1 MDPFSLIMTL
11 VGLFI
16 ILACLCPFFVIFVSP
31 FIFMYRHN
39 KTNNINKSNVVVYK
53 EKFGDKSKAYVIPLC
68 DSTGNQVFLHP
79 IINGHTV
86 GFKIIRTSI
95 DEIELITNTPSQP
108 NFYAVNQISSMAKDL
123 KLNIEPQNQDLHAKL
138 VELKRLERL
147 ATSPGMYK
155 QQANL
160 YSRAANQ
167 IQDLL
172 DVNQQL
178 IQECY
183 AFMFDIMV
191 GQEFAKYNVD
201 NIPDILAVRMSL
213 DNRCNIVSNR
223 YQLLKSEMDEYMNL
237 KNGN

>member
-11 VGLFI
+11 VGLWI
-16 ILACLCPFFVIFVSP
+16 ILACLWPFFLIFVSP
-31 FIFMYRHN
+31 FVFIYDIN
-39 KTNNINKSNVVVYK
+39 KKNDINKSNVVICK
-53 EKFGDKSKAYVIPLC
+53 KIGAESKIYVIPVC
-68 DSTGNQVFLHP
+68 DSNGSQVFLHP
-79 IINGHTV
+79 IINGNTV
-86 GFKIIRTSI
+86 GFEIIRASI
-95 DEIELITNTPSQP
+95 SEIKLITNTPSQSD
-108 NFYAVNQISSMAKDL
+108 FYAVNQISSIAKDL
-123 KLNIEPQNQDLHAKL
+123 KLNIEPQNQDLHTKL
-138 VELKRLERL
+138 AELKRLEKL
-147 ATSPGMYK
+147 AASSGMYK

-172 DVNQQL
+172 NVNQQL

-191 GQEFAKYNVD
+191 GQELAKYNVD
-201 NIPDILAVRMSL
+201 DIPDVLAVRMSL
-213 DNRCNIVSNR
+213 DNRCKAVSDR

>member
-1 MDPFSLIMTL
+1 
-11 VGLFI
+11 
-16 ILACLCPFFVIFVSP
+16 
-31 FIFMYRHN
+31 
-39 KTNNINKSNVVVYK
+39 
-53 EKFGDKSKAYVIPLC
+53 
-68 DSTGNQVFLHP
+68 LHP
-79 IINGHTV
+79 IINDSHDGHKV
-86 GFKIIRTSI
+86 AFEIIEANL

-108 NFYAVNQISSMAKDL
+108 DFHTVNQISSIAKDL

-147 ATSPGMYK
+147 AASSGMYK

-201 NIPDILAVRMSL
+201 DIPDVLAVRMSL
-213 DNRCNIVSNR
+213 DNRCKTVSNR